1 MACHPPELDGQLSL
15 GRGMLACVQS
25 QRYAVIFWTALSW
38 LVCSSPDGDLVRRK
52 LNLLPT
58 RAAQPGPSESH
69 DLAVGRVSIVLEH
82 FIRMLQGC
90 GLPAEDC
97 DMIHGNGKVVNELLV
112 QARPRSTLFT
122 GSQKIAEKLAMDLKG
137 KVGMGFLHVE
147 LCIVIWN

>member
-1 MACHPPELDGQLSL
+1 M
-15 GRGMLACVQS
+15 
-25 QRYAVIFWTALSW
+25 
-38 LVCSSPDGDLVRRK
+38 
-52 LNLLPT
+52 
-58 RAAQPGPSESH
+58 
-69 DLAVGRVSIVLEH
+69 LEH

-137 KVGMGFLHVE
+137 KVCMGSYIPRFMLSSGIGIGDRNMVSLASSSKIAAGRLFTLRLIFMAICEH
-147 LCIVIWN
+147 